1 VAAVT
6 STGDAPVPLLMQ
18 MASHPLPDPSAGT
31 AGYREFR
38 CVAAELDTR
47 IGFLL
52 PVLAR
57 AEEG

>member
-6 STGDAPVPLLMQ
+6 STGDAPVPLLMR
-18 MASHPLPDPSAGT
+18 MASHLLP
-31 AGYREFR
+31 AGYREFLS
-38 CVAAELDTR
+38 VAAELDTR
-47 IGFLL
+47 VEFLL